1 MLNSPSKNKNLLPDM
16 PFSESAKSPKLVQKI
31 DKNNF
36 VKIEGPNRSIYDIF
50 RRSKD
55 RLFEEKPKRKLVHS
69 EINSPIDDFRKRRK
83 MDHFSK
89 DIQKPLIDHTYNAEE
104 SSVFQAFKRNNMK
117 TKLPAVVK

>member
-16 PFSESAKSPKLVQKI
+16 PFSEGAKSPKLMQKI

-36 VKIEGPNRSIYDIF
+36 VKAEGANRSIYDIF

-55 RLFEEKPKRKLVHS
+55 RLFLENPKRKLVHS
-69 EINSPIDDFRKRRK
+69 ELNSPIDDFRKRRK
-83 MDHFSK
+83 VDHLSK
-89 DIQKPLIDHTYNAEE
+89 DIQKPQIGHSYNAEE

-117 TKLPAVVK
+117 TKLPAVAK

>member
-1 MLNSPSKNKNLLPDM
+1 MLNSPAKNKNLLPEM
-16 PFSESAKSPKLVQKI
+16 PFSEGAKSPKNVQKV

-36 VKIEGPNRSIYDIF
+36 VKVDGANRSIYDIF

-83 MDHFSK
+83 GDQPRK
-89 DIQKPLIDHTYNAEE
+89 DVLKPQIGHSYNVGE
-104 SSVFQAFKRNNMK
+104 SSVFQAFKRNNVK
-117 TKLPAVVK
+117 TKLPAVAK